1 METCIAFSKA
11 LNIVK
16 FTATLSKKEKPQTDG
31 QEAGMFPR
39 QSESGFIHCW

>member
-1 METCIAFSKA
+1 METCNKFHKG

-16 FTATLSKKEKPQTDG
+16 FIATVGKKEKPQTEG

-39 QSESGFIHCW
+39 QMRIRFHSLL